1 MLRRCFIARAFPAL
15 PLSALFTLPQSLTAA
30 ARLTLRPEMRRK
42 IGRRI
47 WENECGGTVS
57 GLTSWNQG
65 EDFPS
70 LGIGHF
76 IWYPQGIPRT
86 FEESFPGLLRHFEK
100 SGIRLP
106 SWLRDN
112 PPCPWPNR
120 QAFQRELQGPRL
132 RELRTLLSQ
141 TVDAQTDYIVL
152 RLEAALPRIL
162 AAVPRGERKSLET
175 RFYAVGGSP
184 NGLYALIDYVNFK
197 GEGVNPKERYR
208 GEGWGLLQVLQSMR
222 GQPSGQAAVVE
233 FSEAA
238 KSTLDRRIRNAP
250 RDESRWRKGW
260 FNRCETYKRA
270 L

>member
-1 MLRRCFIARAFPAL
+1 MLRRCFLARIVPTL
-15 PLSALFTLPQSLTAA
+15 PLWALATLTPSLAA
-30 ARLTLRPEMRRK
+30 AGRLELRPEIRRR

-76 IWYPQGIPRT
+76 IWYPQGTPRT

-100 SGIRLP
+100 CGVRLP
-106 SWLRDN
+106 SWLRGD
-112 PPCPWPNR
+112 PPCPWPDR
-120 QAFQRELQGPRL
+120 QAFQRELDGPRL
-132 RELRTLLSQ
+132 RELRTLLSK

-162 AAVPRGERKSLET
+162 AAAPRGEKKNLET
-175 RFYAVGGSP
+175 RFYAVAGSP

-197 GEGVNPKERYR
+197 GEGVNPRERYR
-208 GEGWGLLQVLQSMR
+208 GQGWGLLQVLQGMR

-233 FSEAA
+233 FSDAA
-238 KSTLDRRIRNAP
+238 KRALERRIRNAP
-250 RDESRWRKGW
+250 RDESRWRQGW
-260 FNRCETYKRA
+260 FNRCETYKRS